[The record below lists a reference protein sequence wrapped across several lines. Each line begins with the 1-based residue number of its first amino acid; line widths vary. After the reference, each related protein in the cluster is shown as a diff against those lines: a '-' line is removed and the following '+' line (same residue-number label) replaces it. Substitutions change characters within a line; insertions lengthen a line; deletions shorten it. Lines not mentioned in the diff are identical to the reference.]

1 MIGKAFKS
9 LKGMINEAKEIV
21 TEKVSSISS
30 SNISNSITN
39 NTFIINGRTYYE
51 NKLLGEGGY
60 GYVFEVSDS
69 KGNKYALKK
78 INILNKSQ
86 YQNILHEVQIWKQ
99 ISKCPNII
107 KLLTF
112 LLKLLARDLTKLQDS
127 SLVNS
132 NINIVPSKSMENLGK
147 SFLSLLKK

>member
-51 NKLLGEGGY
+51 NKLLGEG
-60 GYVFEVSDS
+60 VMATFS
-69 KGNKYALKK
+69 KYPIPKG
-78 INILNKSQ
+78 INML
-86 YQNILHEVQIWKQ
+86 
-99 ISKCPNII
+99 
-107 KLLTF
+107 
-112 LLKLLARDLTKLQDS
+112 
-127 SLVNS
+127 
-132 NINIVPSKSMENLGK
+132 
-147 SFLSLLKK
+147 